1 MLYGIAESNWT
12 RTPERDEAI
21 RLAVLSGRSLRSV
34 GDEFGL
40 SRERVRQIYALGQ
53 RRRGLSLHV
62 PPKPSNPLARERT
75 PAWYTEGRQRL
86 SAQISGNY
94 LKNLKPT

>member
-1 MLYGIAESNWT
+1 MPRREAYGSNGSRVMLYGIAEGNWT

-21 RLAVLSGRSLRSV
+21 RLAVLSGRTLRSV

-62 PPKPSNPLARERT
+62 PSRQSKPPVKR
-75 PAWYTEGRQRL
+75 PYPGQRL
-86 SAQISGNY
+86 
-94 LKNLKPT
+94 PF